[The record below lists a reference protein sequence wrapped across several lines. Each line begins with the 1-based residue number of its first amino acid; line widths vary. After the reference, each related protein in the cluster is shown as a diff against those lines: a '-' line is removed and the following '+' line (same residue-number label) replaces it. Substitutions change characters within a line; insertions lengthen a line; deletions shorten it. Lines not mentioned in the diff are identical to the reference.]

1 MMDARVVDYAGF
13 DPVIVDRV
21 IEERRVGT
29 PLPAAESAE
38 AVRRLAAQGYSDGQI
53 AHRLGFTRRSVVRIR
68 ARRGIAPGV
77 PRGTPRTV
85 DAPNRPKRQ
94 G

>member
-1 MMDARVVDYAGF
+1 MDGRSVDYACF

-21 IEERRVGT
+21 IRERRVGST
-29 PLPAAESAE
+29 LPAAETAE

-68 ARRGIAPGV
+68 ARLGITPGV
-77 PRGTPRTV
+77 PRGARRTI
-85 DAPNRPKRQ
+85 DAPNRPKAR